1 MLRVKE
7 QRVKGVVIEGV
18 GPFQIVASVFFWQP
32 GIPLSCPL
40 EGKPPE
46 DRRLPGEEAQRF
58 KA

>member
-18 GPFQIVASVFFWQP
+18 GQFQIVVSGSFLAAWYTFPSP
-32 GIPLSCPL
+32 CPL

-46 DRRLPGEEAQRF
+46 GRRLPIDALNF
-58 KA
+58 